1 MPIKLFRRVN
11 WHLRQGAN
19 RLGFAGIAGLV
30 VLALCA
36 MLQLATVQPMHRQLA
51 ELQARARANPPAQI
65 RAKPEDAVAHLQ
77 KQLTAFYQFFPE
89 RGDMAGQVDNLFAAA
104 KRYHLV
110 LENGSY
116 ALTRGDAHKLARC
129 EVQLPIKGSY
139 LQTRK
144 FLADVL
150 LDMPNVALDTINF
163 QRSKISDASVDA
175 QIKLTLY
182 YRES

>member
-1 MPIKLFRRVN
+1 MGIMAFCAIFQLS
-11 WHLRQGAN
+11 HLQPMRQ
-19 RLGFAGIAGLV
+19 
-30 VLALCA
+30 
-36 MLQLATVQPMHRQLA
+36 QLADLQI
-51 ELQARARANPPAQI
+51 QARTIPPAQPM
-65 RAKPEDAVAHLQ
+65 AKPEDAVTHLQ
-77 KQLTAFYQFFPE
+77 QQLAIFYPFFPE
-89 RGDMAGQVDNLFAAA
+89 RGDMVGQVDNLFAAA

-116 ALTRGDAHKLARC
+116 AMTRGDAHKLARC

-139 LQTRK
+139 VQTRK

-150 LDMPNVALDTINF
+150 LDMPNVALDAVSF
-163 QRSKISDASVDA
+163 QRQKISDATVDA